1 MSRCGTTFRDYAVS
15 ISAIIDGLAGQVD
28 SLVEHLLPNAKKDGH
43 EWFVGS
49 LAGEPGRSMAI
60 NRGSR
65 AGVWKDFASGETGDA
80 LDLVAQ
86 VLFRGDKT
94 EAIKWAKSWLGL
106 DDADP
111 ARLKQY
117 RIQAEARAR
126 TRKEEERQTEEK
138 MRDAAGRIW
147 RGSEHRIA
155 GTPVEAYLMGRAIDL
170 RAIGKAPGVLA
181 FSRECWNKETNEKM
195 PAMIAEVRKG
205 RDFVGIHR
213 TFLHVGRDGSA
224 HKARL
229 EEPKLTLG
237 RILGGVIPLWRGAD
251 PRRWSELFA
260 DTYKKEPQADEVL
273 VLAEGI
279 ENALS
284 VVVADPS
291 FRVAATVS
299 LSNMAACAVELPAC
313 VKTIIIAADNDTNPK
328 TIAAF
333 NRAIEAHVAAG
344 REVREARAPSP
355 HKDFNDWLRALRIEQ
370 DTAGGRA
377 Q

>member
-28 SLVEHLLPNAKKDGH
+28 SLVAELLPNAVKDGH
-43 EWFVGS
+43 EFFVGS
-49 LAGEPGRSMAI
+49 IAGERGRSMAI
-60 NRGSR
+60 NRNAR
-65 AGVWKDFASGETGDA
+65 AGVWKDFSSGETGDA

-86 VLFRGDKT
+86 VLFRGNKT
-94 EAIKWAKSWLGL
+94 EAIKWAKSWLHL

-117 RIQAEARAR
+117 RKQAEERAR
-126 TRKEEERQTEEK
+126 TRKEEERQAEEK

-147 RGSEHRIA
+147 RGAEHRIA

-170 RAIGKAPGVLA
+170 RAIGRAPGVLA
-181 FSRECWNKETNEKM
+181 YSRECWNKERNDKL
-195 PAMIAEVRKG
+195 PAMVAEIRRG

-213 TFLHVGRDGSA
+213 TYLELGREGA
-224 HKARL
+224 ARKARL
-229 EEPKLTLG
+229 TEPKMTLG
-237 RILGGVIPLWRGAD
+237 RYVGGVIPLWRGAD
-251 PRRWSELFA
+251 PRKWSELFA
-260 DTYKKEPQADEVL
+260 ESYKKEPQADEVL

-299 LSNMAACAVELPAC
+299 LSNMAACATELPAC
-313 VKTIIIAADNDTNPK
+313 VKTIIVAADNDTNPK
-328 TIAAF
+328 TVAAF
-333 NRAIEAHVAAG
+333 RRAIDAHVAAG
-344 REVREARAPSP
+344 RTVREARAPAP
-355 HKDFNDWLRALRIEQ
+355 HKDFNDWLQALRLEQ
-370 DTAGGRA
+370 EHAGGRS
-377 Q
+377 